1 VSYFQ
6 YYRAIRSSNRIDSVT
21 LVSVIRLYSL
31 DEISNSIDVSFDNP
45 AHATLSAVEVN
56 VGIICA
62 CLPAMRPLF
71 ARLMPQYFSAD
82 TNIRILDIEHAQ
94 QRPKPQAS
102 TGTNTAQTNTPRATT
117 PQIPTQ
123 RTDSA
128 HDIPLRELEP
138 VLSRTPSG
146 RFSVANSRP
155 PILRLASPQNHHS
168 RTASRNEANGTR
180 SNARFQGRVDPL
192 RMSPVT
198 PFSPPLPGRT
208 MTPLAPGS
216 YTRRPSGASASFP
229 RPPRTP
235 GADKRLPITP
245 FPVGPGD

>member
-1 VSYFQ
+1 VT
-6 YYRAIRSSNRIDSVT
+6 DSVT

-31 DEISNSIDVSFDNP
+31 DEISNSTDVSFDNP

-62 CLPAMRPLF
+62 CLPAMRPLL
-71 ARLMPQYFSAD
+71 ALLMPQYFSAVLQY
-82 TNIRILDIEHAQ
+82 TNIEILDIEHAQ

-146 RFSVANSRP
+146 RFSVANSHP
-155 PILRLASPQNHHS
+155 PTLRLSSLQSHHS
-168 RTASRNEANGTR
+168 RTASRNSANGTR
-180 SNARFQGRVDPL
+180 PNARFQGRVEPL

-208 MTPLAPGS
+208 TSPLAPGS
-216 YTRRPSGASASFP
+216 YTRRPSGASMSVP

-235 GADKRLPITP
+235 GADKVLPITP
-245 FPVGPGD
+245 FPVGPED